1 MAKQK
6 QKENKPV
13 LILDDKEYQIED
25 LGDDQK
31 VMVAHIND
39 LNRKIDGATF
49 NLQQLQYG
57 RQAFVN
63 ALKADLEKGE
73 SEDNSSVDSKDLIK
87 E

>member
-6 QKENKPV
+6 EKEIKPV

-31 VMVAHIND
+31 MMVAHIND

-73 SEDNSSVDSKDLIK
+73 SEDNSGVDSKDLIK

>member
-13 LILDDKEYQIED
+13 LILEDKEYQIED

-57 RQAFVN
+57 RAAFVN

-73 SEDNSSVDSKDLIK
+73 QAEEGNEDK
-87 E
+87 

>member
-6 QKENKPV
+6 QKENKPT

-57 RQAFVN
+57 RAAFVN

-73 SEDNSSVDSKDLIK
+73 QAEEGNEDK
-87 E
+87 

>member
-1 MAKQK
+1 MANK
-6 QKENKPV
+6 KEKEKKPTLV
-13 LILDDKEYQIED
+13 LDDKEYQIED

-31 VMVAHIND
+31 MMVAHIND
-39 LNRKIDGATF
+39 LIRKIDGATF

-63 ALKADLEKGE
+63 ALKNDLEKDDKK
-73 SEDNSSVDSKDLIK
+73 ED

>member
-57 RQAFVN
+57 RAAFVN

-73 SEDNSSVDSKDLIK
+73 QAEEGNEDK
-87 E
+87 

>member
-1 MAKQK
+1 MANK
-6 QKENKPV
+6 KENEKKPTLV
-13 LILDDKEYQIED
+13 LDDKEYQIED

-31 VMVAHIND
+31 MMVAHIND

-63 ALKADLEKGE
+63 ALKADLEK
-73 SEDNSSVDSKDLIK
+73 EDSGVDEEDLIK

>member
-6 QKENKPV
+6 QKENKPD
-13 LILDDKEYQIED
+13 LILEDKEYQIED

-57 RQAFVN
+57 RAAFVN

-73 SEDNSSVDSKDLIK
+73 QAEEGNEDK
-87 E
+87 

>member
-31 VMVAHIND
+31 EMVAHIND

-57 RQAFVN
+57 RAAFVN

-73 SEDNSSVDSKDLIK
+73 QAEEGNEDK
-87 E
+87 

>member
-1 MAKQK
+1 MANK
-6 QKENKPV
+6 KEKEKKPTLV
-13 LILDDKEYQIED
+13 LDDKEYQIED

-31 VMVAHIND
+31 MMVAHIND

-63 ALKADLEKGE
+63 ALKADLEKDE
-73 SEDNSSVDSKDLIK
+73 KKED

>member
-13 LILDDKEYQIED
+13 LILEDKEYQIED

-57 RQAFVN
+57 RAAFVN
-63 ALKADLEKGE
+63 ALKADLEKDE
-73 SEDNSSVDSKDLIK
+73 SGDDSGVDREDLIK

>member
-1 MAKQK
+1 MAKK
-6 QKENKPV
+6 EKENKPTLV
-13 LILDDKEYQIED
+13 LDDKEYQIED
-25 LGDDQK
+25 LSDNQK

-63 ALKADLEKGE
+63 ALKNDLEKE
-73 SEDNSSVDSKDLIK
+73 ETV
-87 E
+87 EVE

>member
-13 LILDDKEYQIED
+13 LILEDKEYQIED

-57 RQAFVN
+57 SAAFVN

-73 SEDNSSVDSKDLIK
+73 QAEEGNEDK
-87 E
+87 

>member
-1 MAKQK
+1 MANK
-6 QKENKPV
+6 KEKEKKPTLV
-13 LILDDKEYQIED
+13 LDDKEYQIED

-31 VMVAHIND
+31 MMVAHIND
-39 LNRKIDGATF
+39 LNRKIDAATF

-63 ALKADLEKGE
+63 ALKNDLEKDDKK
-73 SEDNSSVDSKDLIK
+73 ED

>member
-1 MAKQK
+1 MANK
-6 QKENKPV
+6 KENEKKPTLV
-13 LILDDKEYQIED
+13 LDDKEYQIED

-31 VMVAHIND
+31 MMVAHIND

-63 ALKADLEKGE
+63 ALKADLEKDE
-73 SEDNSSVDSKDLIK
+73 SK
-87 E
+87 EEE

>member
-6 QKENKPV
+6 EKENKPV

-57 RQAFVN
+57 RTAFVN
-63 ALKADLEKGE
+63 ALKADLEKGG
-73 SEDNSSVDSKDLIK
+73 SENDSEDLIK
-87 E
+87 EWK

>member
-1 MAKQK
+1 MANKK
-6 QKENKPV
+6 EKENKPT

-63 ALKADLEKGE
+63 ALKADLEK
-73 SEDNSSVDSKDLIK
+73 DNEAEEGNEK
-87 E
+87 

>member
-13 LILDDKEYQIED
+13 LILEDKEYQIED

-31 VMVAHIND
+31 MMVAHIND

-57 RQAFVN
+57 RAAFVN

-73 SEDNSSVDSKDLIK
+73 QAEEGNEDK
-87 E
+87 

>member
-6 QKENKPV
+6 QKENKPT

-57 RQAFVN
+57 RTAFVN
-63 ALKADLEKGE
+63 ALKADLEKDD
-73 SEDNSSVDSKDLIK
+73 SETDSEDLIK

>member
-6 QKENKPV
+6 EKENKPV
-13 LILDDKEYQIED
+13 LILDDNEYQIED

-31 VMVAHIND
+31 MMVAHIND

-73 SEDNSSVDSKDLIK
+73 SEDNSGVDSKDLIK

>member
-31 VMVAHIND
+31 MMVAHIND

-57 RQAFVN
+57 RAAFVN

-73 SEDNSSVDSKDLIK
+73 QAEEGNEDK
-87 E
+87 

>member
-1 MAKQK
+1 MANK
-6 QKENKPV
+6 KEKEKKPTLV
-13 LILDDKEYQIED
+13 LDDKEYQIED

-31 VMVAHIND
+31 MMVAHIND
-39 LNRKIDGATF
+39 INRKIDGATF

-63 ALKADLEKGE
+63 ALKNDLEKDDKK
-73 SEDNSSVDSKDLIK
+73 ED